1 MHRIVVLALD
11 DVIAF
16 DLATPVEILGRAVD
30 DAGHPLYNVRIAGP
44 SASAG
49 SGPMRIQVPHRLD
62 ALDDADTV
70 LVPGRYDPTAPVD
83 QATLDAVRRAA
94 GRGARVASICVG
106 ALDLAATGLLDGLL
120 DGLRATTHWRAADL
134 LAARHPAVDVTPD
147 ALFVDSGQILTSA
160 GAAAGIDLCLHL
172 VGRDFGAAVAADAAR
187 ATVVPLTREA
197 GQAQYVK
204 DDTLGETSLTAA
216 LRWIDA
222 HAAEPITVADIAA
235 AASVSTR
242 TLNRRF
248 LAELKLPPTRWLI
261 RARVR
266 IAQRLLETTDLGVDQ
281 VAEESGLGSASNL
294 REHFTRVVG
303 TTPSRYRRAL
313 SLAA

>member
-44 SASAG
+44 SASSG

>member
-16 DLATPVEILGRAVD
+16 DLATPVEVLGRAAD
-30 DAGHPLYNVRIAGP
+30 EHGRALYDVRVAGP
-44 SASAG
+44 TASAG
-49 SGPMRIQVPHRLD
+49 AGPMRIQVPHRLD

-70 LVPGRYDPTAPVD
+70 LVPGRHDPTAPVD
-83 QATLDAVRRAA
+83 PAALEAIRRAA

-106 ALDLAATGLLDGLL
+106 AFDLAATGLL

-147 ALFVDSGQILTSA
+147 ELFVDNGQILTSA

-172 VGRDFGAAVAADAAR
+172 VGRDFGAAAAADAAR
-187 ATVVPLTREA
+187 AAVVPLTREA

-204 DDTLGETSLTAA
+204 DDTLGATSLTAA

-248 LAELKLPPTRWLI
+248 LAELRLPPTRWLI

-281 VAEESGLGSASNL
+281 VAERSGLGSASNL
-294 REHFTRVVG
+294 REHFTRIVG
-303 TTPSRYRRAL
+303 TTPGRYRRAL
-313 SLAA
+313 TVAR